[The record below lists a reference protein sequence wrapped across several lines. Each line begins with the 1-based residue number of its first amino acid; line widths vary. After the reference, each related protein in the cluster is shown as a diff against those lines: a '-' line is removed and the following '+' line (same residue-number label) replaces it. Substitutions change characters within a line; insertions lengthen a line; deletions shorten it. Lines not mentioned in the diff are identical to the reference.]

1 MMKSQ
6 FMKLFFIFLIPMLL
20 GFGLGYAV
28 KSTAASPV
36 GESTDSPVTALLPET
51 ITRTRS
57 TPARLRH
64 SGGQDQDPTTS
75 RQNAITRAVSRVSPA
90 VVGINVIEVRE
101 YVLRDPFYQF
111 FGDDP
116 FFRRFF
122 GDRTF
127 RQQVKGLGSGF
138 LISPDGYIITNDH
151 VAGNAKEITV
161 TLTGGEKLKAEIV
174 GTDAVSDICLLKV
187 EGKNLP
193 YLTLGNSDEVIV
205 GEWAIAFGNP
215 FGLFEI
221 NDKPTVTVG
230 VISSTG
236 MNLGRVESRVYRD
249 MIETDA
255 AINGGNSGGPLVN
268 SLGEVIGV
276 NTLIFTG
283 GRSETFVGYGFAIP
297 INKVKKIV
305 AELRK
310 SGKVERDFW
319 TGFDS
324 QPVDARIA
332 RYFGLTRAE
341 GMIVS
346 EIQRNS
352 PAEKAGLRVGDII
365 AEVNGQKIVS
375 ENDYF
380 TAVSEL
386 RPGDSLKLKVYRERK
401 LVDIQLKLEK
411 RPN

>member
-1 MMKSQ
+1 
-6 FMKLFFIFLIPMLL
+6 MKLFFIFLIPMLL

-28 KSTAASPV
+28 KSTAASPA
-36 GESTDSPVTALLPET
+36 GELTELPITAILPET
-51 ITRTRS
+51 ITKTRS
-57 TPARLRH
+57 SA
-64 SGGQDQDPTTS
+64 QDQDPITAS

-101 YVLRDPFYQF
+101 YVLRDPFFQF

-122 GDRTF
+122 GDRTY

-161 TLTGGEKLKAEIV
+161 TLTSGEKLKAEIV

-187 EGKNLP
+187 DGKNLP

-236 MNLGRVESRVYRD
+236 MNLGRVDSRVYRD

-255 AINGGNSGGPLVN
+255 AINAGNSGGPLVN

-305 AELRK
+305 AELRR

-324 QPVDARIA
+324 QQVDVRIA
-332 RYFGLTRAE
+332 RYFGLSRAE

-365 AEVNGQKIVS
+365 VEVNGQKVAT
-375 ENDYF
+375 EGDYY
-380 TAVSEL
+380 AVVSEL
-386 RPGDSLKLKVYRERK
+386 RPGDNLKLKAYRERK
-401 LVDIQLKLEK
+401 LIDIQLKLEK
-411 RPN
+411 RPT